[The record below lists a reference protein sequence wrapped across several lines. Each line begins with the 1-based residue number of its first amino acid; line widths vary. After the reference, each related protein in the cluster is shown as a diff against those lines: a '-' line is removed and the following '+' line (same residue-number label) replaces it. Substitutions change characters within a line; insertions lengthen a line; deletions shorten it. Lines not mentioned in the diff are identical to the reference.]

1 MVDVE
6 EDLDDQCVEDD
17 HQPDRVDQWLLAR

>member
-17 HQPDRVDQWLLAR
+17 DQPDQVDQWLLAR

>member
-17 HQPDRVDQWLLAR
+17 DQPDRVDQWLLAR